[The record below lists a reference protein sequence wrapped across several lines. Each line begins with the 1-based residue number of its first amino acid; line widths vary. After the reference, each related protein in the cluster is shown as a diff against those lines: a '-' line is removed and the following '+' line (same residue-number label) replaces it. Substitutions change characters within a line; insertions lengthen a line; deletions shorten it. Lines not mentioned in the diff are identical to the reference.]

1 MLSAYEYGV
10 GCEEYQSMSGPD
22 TDDPANFAAALAQAQ
37 AAVAAMADEY
47 IGWVKADLERLDDAI
62 AHIDAAAPAAGLKA
76 AHGVAHDIKGQG
88 ATFGYRLVTDIAA
101 MLCRYLQDAAAAGGF
116 DPEIIEAH
124 VQALK
129 TVVENRVKGDA
140 GALGQEILATLQ
152 EVSAG

>member
-1 MLSAYEYGV
+1 
-10 GCEEYQSMSGPD
+10 MSGAGA
-22 TDDPANFAAALAQAQ
+22 DDPANFAAALAQAQ

-47 IGWVKADLERLDDAI
+47 IGWVTADLVRLDEAVAAI
-62 AHIDAAAPAAGLKA
+62 DPANPPAGLKA

-88 ATFGYRLVTDIAA
+88 ATFGYKLVTDIAA
-101 MLCRYLQDAAAAGGF
+101 MLCRYLQHHAETGSY
-116 DPEIIEAH
+116 DPEVIEAH

-152 EVSAG
+152 EVGGPA